1 MEIGLEELL
10 LRHALELPGWNSPRE
25 RIASGVMMIPVP
37 KSGILEA
44 VSGEDVARSIQ
55 GITELAITAR
65 LHDAIA
71 AWPDGSSYLGFL
83 FARGDTPEKVE
94 QSLRE
99 AHEKLSFTITPRL
112 PVEHPATRRVTSQG
126 N

>member
-1 MEIGLEELL
+1 
-10 LRHALELPGWNSPRE
+10 
-25 RIASGVMMIPVP
+25 MMIPVP
-37 KSGILEA
+37 KSGILEGA
-44 VSGEDVARSIQ
+44 SGEEVAGSIP

-71 AWPDGSSYLGFL
+71 AWPEGSSYLGFL
-83 FARGDTPEKVE
+83 FAQGSTPEKVE

-99 AHEKLSFTITPRL
+99 AHEKLSFTITPSL
-112 PVEHPATRRVTSQG
+112 PVEHPAARRMTNQG